1 MAGALA
7 LIGGGEFRDGCS
19 FDVDLLADSG
29 ATDVVLVPTAAAYEN
44 PAHHVERARAWFA
57 ELGASLT
64 VVPALRRADSLDPDI
79 LGPILDAR
87 IVYLLGG
94 SAPHLRSCLKDTPLL
109 DAISSAWAGGATL
122 AASGAAAAALCV
134 DMVDERGGAFTV
146 GLGLVADVTVIP
158 RYDIWSEDQNTR
170 SIRMAPPVLP
180 VLGIDER
187 TAAIRR
193 VDGRWSFQGA
203 GRVQV
208 FVAGH
213 PVNHAVLS

>member
-1 MAGALA
+1 MAGELA
-7 LIGGGEFRDGCS
+7 LIGGGEFREGCS
-19 FDVDLLADSG
+19 FDAELLADSQ

-44 PAHHVERARAWFA
+44 PSNHCDRARAWFA
-57 ELGASLT
+57 DLGATLT
-64 VVPALRRADSLDPDI
+64 VIPAYRRADALDPDLI
-79 LGPILDAR
+79 GPITDAR
-87 IVYLLGG
+87 LIYLLGG

-109 DAISSAWAGGATL
+109 DAISAAWSGGATL

-146 GLGLVADVTVIP
+146 GLGLVDQVTVIP

-170 SIRMAPPVLP
+170 SIRMAPPALP

-193 VDGRWSFQGA
+193 TNGHWSFQGA

-208 FVAGH
+208 FAAGH
-213 PVNHAVLS
+213 PVNHGVLG